1 MPALSA
7 NALRRWTTIHRWTSL
22 FCTLNL
28 TVLAI
33 TGLILI
39 FRHEID
45 DALGTVPEVKSATGQ
60 MLPLGQLVDA
70 ALKVKPG
77 WSPMT
82 YAADDDH
89 PGRVF
94 IFLAP
99 PGVKDFAQ
107 AKPVIFNGY
116 TGDLFEFDFDKT
128 FTGFVFNLHANLFLG
143 PVGELY
149 LALVGLSFF
158 AALVSGALIYAPFL
172 RGLLF
177 GALRRE
183 RGTRVFQ
190 LDLHNLVGV
199 VTLVWCSVVALTGVV
214 LELSRPILAYYQ
226 MSDLAKMTAPFRGR
240 PAPQSIVPLE
250 KAAAAA
256 ESAWP
261 GHRIDFALFPGT
273 PLTGE
278 HHYTFFMA
286 SGSGISKRVLKL
298 AMIDASDA
306 SVTTASE
313 SPWYIKALFV
323 SGPLHFGD
331 YAGMPLKIIWALFTL
346 LTVFLCGSGV
356 YLWIARLRIRKAVVP
371 ETVSLPEEVAP

>member
-1 MPALSA
+1 VLSA
-7 NALRRWTTIHRWTSL
+7 IALRRWTSLHRWSSL

-28 TVLAI
+28 TLLAI

-45 DALGTVPEVKSATGQ
+45 DALGTVPEVKSASGQ
-60 MLPLGQLVDA
+60 ILPLGQLVDVA
-70 ALKVKPG
+70 QKTKPG

-82 YAADDDH
+82 YVEDDDH

-94 IFLAP
+94 IFMVP

-116 TGDLFEFDFDKT
+116 TGELFEFDFDKT
-128 FTGFVFNLHANLFLG
+128 FTGVVFNLHANLFAG
-143 PVGELY
+143 AVGELY
-149 LALVGLSFF
+149 LALVGLAFF
-158 AALVSGALIYAPFL
+158 VALISGAVVYAPFV

-183 RGTRVFQ
+183 RDARVFQ

-199 VTLVWCSVVALTGVV
+199 VTLAWCSVVALTGVV

-226 MSDLAKMTAPFRGR
+226 TSDLAAMTAPFRGR
-240 PAPQSIVPLE
+240 PAPQNIVPLE

-261 GHRIDFALFPGT
+261 GHRIGFALFPGT

-286 SGSGISKRVLKL
+286 TGSGISKRVLKL

-323 SGPLHFGD
+323 SGPLHYGD
-331 YAGMPLKIIWALFTL
+331 YAGLPLKIIWALFTL
-346 LTVFLCGSGV
+346 LTLFLCVSGI
-356 YLWIARLRIRKAVVP
+356 YLWIARLRFRRATVAVQVP
-371 ETVSLPEEVAP
+371 LGEEAAS

>member
-1 MPALSA
+1 M
-7 NALRRWTTIHRWTSL
+7 
-22 FCTLNL
+22 
-28 TVLAI
+28 
-33 TGLILI
+33 
-39 FRHEID
+39 
-45 DALGTVPEVKSATGQ
+45 
-60 MLPLGQLVDA
+60 
-70 ALKVKPG
+70 
-77 WSPMT
+77 
-82 YAADDDH
+82 
-89 PGRVF
+89 
-94 IFLAP
+94 
-99 PGVKDFAQ
+99 
-107 AKPVIFNGY
+107 
-116 TGDLFEFDFDKT
+116 
-128 FTGFVFNLHANLFLG
+128 FLG
-143 PVGELY
+143 FAGELY
-149 LALVGLSFF
+149 LAVVGLAFF
-158 AALVSGALIYAPFL
+158 VALVSGAVVYAPFV

-226 MSDLAKMTAPFRGR
+226 MSDLAAMTAPFRGR
-240 PAPQSIVPLE
+240 PAPQTIVPLE

-256 ESAWP
+256 EAAWP
-261 GHRIDFALFPGT
+261 HHRIDFALFPGT

-286 SGSGISKRVLKL
+286 SGEGISKRVLKL

-346 LTVFLCGSGV
+346 LTLFLCVSGI
-356 YLWIARLRIRKAVVP
+356 YLWIARLRSRRTGAAEPAPLVE
-371 ETVSLPEEVAP
+371 ETVS